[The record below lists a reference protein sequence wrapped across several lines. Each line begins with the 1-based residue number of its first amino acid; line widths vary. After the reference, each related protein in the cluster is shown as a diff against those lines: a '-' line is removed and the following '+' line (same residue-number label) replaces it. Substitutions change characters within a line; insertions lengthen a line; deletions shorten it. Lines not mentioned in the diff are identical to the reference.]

1 MAKQRLGS
9 SRRFLGAL
17 GFLLGTSVFALS
29 CQSAPKVSEP
39 PPTPEPVK
47 AEAVRPEPF
56 QAKSTVK
63 SDPVFDITL
72 SSDKVADGSI
82 VVVGLHPLME
92 IDVAG
97 VTVKFEGKEFPVF
110 LAGPAKDL
118 EALVVIPFNSKPR
131 RTKIELAWSGGRA
144 DVPIEVIDGNYPSEK
159 LTVDEKKVNPPK
171 KVMKRIIRE
180 VKEIGKL
187 YRKIDQERY
196 WSGPF
201 ALPIDSEVTSRFG
214 NKRLF
219 NGSMKSFHQGLDL
232 RARTPTPI
240 HAPEGARVV
249 LAKDLYFTGNTVI
262 LDHGYGLFTIYGHMS
277 RIDVKVGD
285 KVAKGQVMGLSGMS
299 GRASGPHLHWGAVL
313 MHQKFNPA
321 DLTKVPR

>member
-9 SRRFLGAL
+9 PKVLVFVLGFSGAL
-17 GFLLGTSVFALS
+17 AA
-29 CQSAPKVSEP
+29 CQSGPRAADSP
-39 PPTPEPVK
+39 PPDPAPTPVK
-47 AEAVRPEPF
+47 VEGVRPIPF
-56 QAKSTVK
+56 QSQSTEKST
-63 SDPVFDITL
+63 PAFDVTL
-72 SSDKVADGSI
+72 STDHAPDGSI
-82 VVVGLHPLME
+82 VAVGLHPLME
-92 IDVAG
+92 IDIAG

-110 LAGPAKDL
+110 PSGPAKDL
-118 EALVVIPFNSKPR
+118 AALVVIPFNSKPR
-131 RTKIELAWSGGRA
+131 MSKIELSWQGGKA
-144 DVPIEVIDGNYPSEK
+144 EFPIEVIDGGYPSEK

-171 KVMKRIIRE
+171 KVMKRIIKETR
-180 VKEIGKL
+180 EIGAL
-187 YRKIDQERY
+187 YRKVRTERL

-201 ALPIDSEVTSRFG
+201 MLPIDSEVTSRFG

-240 HAPEGARVV
+240 HAPEGGVVV

-277 RIDVKVGD
+277 RLDVKAGD
-285 KVAKGQVMGLSGMS
+285 RVAKNQVLGLSGAT

-313 MHQKFNPA
+313 MHEKFNPA
-321 DLTKVPR
+321 DLTRVPR